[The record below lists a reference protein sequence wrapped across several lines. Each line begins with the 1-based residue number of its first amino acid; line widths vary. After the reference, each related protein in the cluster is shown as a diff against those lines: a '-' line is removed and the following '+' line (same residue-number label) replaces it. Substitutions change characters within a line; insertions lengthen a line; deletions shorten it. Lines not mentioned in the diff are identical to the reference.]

1 MHASLP
7 GFRMPDD
14 EQVQHAADAFRML
27 SDPTRMK
34 IMWALLQG
42 ETSVACL
49 AELVGAAP
57 TAVSQHLSKLRLAG
71 IVRGRR
77 QGTYV
82 YYTAAD
88 EHVRRLLTEALF
100 HAEHDLERGN
110 RPVDDGAATDSA
122 GTPTPGASP
131 R

>member
-34 IMWALLQG
+34 IVWALLQG

-100 HAEHDLERGN
+100 HTDHDLERGHG
-110 RPVDDGAATDSA
+110 PEGATPDSA
-122 GTPTPGASP
+122 GPTTPGASL